1 MDKAAQAWWQKP
13 LRVIQPNLQIK
24 DTALID
30 PDRLASQMKEM
41 GANTIVFNV
50 AGIYAWYPTKV
61 PFHTVNEY
69 LPQSFDLLKAVIE
82 ACHKQGLRFIGRFDF
97 SRAEDS
103 IYLQKPQWFA
113 KQTNGE
119 PDIVGLYRPGPWSML
134 MNTCI
139 NGPYRN
145 EAVALPVLD
154 EVISHYDLDG
164 IFFNAPGYS
173 DCWCEAC
180 RRKYFGKYGQ
190 EMPLDK
196 KSFAEDWASSC
207 MRDNMDKF
215 YSLIKK
221 KNKDI
226 PMILYYNLYHD
237 NLFDRAETT
246 DMLCTEPQDILS
258 LGHHHIP
265 EFWKPALSMKLG
277 RSLPD
282 RPVPFGIVHSSP
294 GMDWRHT
301 GLPPAEYRFWLSQIP
316 AHGGSIWHS
325 LTGIPDTIGDKRILD
340 IVADFNRD
348 VKQIESDMDGASP
361 LSQVALMWT
370 ADASAEGMADGL
382 INKQVPFDVLL
393 TEQAVPERLSR
404 YKALIIPEGMKYTD
418 EFIDTIAAYTG
429 QGGTVIV
436 EGNVPRNE
444 KLLALLGIGD
454 DIYVSQSLTASYIRF
469 EGSGNPLQKG
479 LEHTE
484 LIAHRGKVA
493 YCTPVGANTQVLATL
508 VPPFSPMDAVGRPP
522 ERASLPVS
530 RTELPLAMTNRTGK
544 GSALYLP
551 FSLSHL
557 INEYKLVEH
566 YQFLSNAIDYALGD
580 DKLIEVTHMPGLQ
593 ITLFEKEGSLLIHL
607 VNGAGRRPLTANIPL
622 SQIEVKLRLP
632 EGKRVKSIQQLIN
645 GQSLSYDKDGSGALV
660 CTVSNLL
667 VWECLRVETE

>member
-1 MDKAAQAWWQKP
+1 MDTTARDWWQKP
-13 LRVIQPNLQIK
+13 LRIIQPNLQIK

-30 PDRLASQMKEM
+30 PQKLASQMKEM
-41 GANTIVFNV
+41 GANAIVFNV
-50 AGIYAWYPTKV
+50 AGIYAWYPTRV

-82 ACHKQGLRFIGRFDF
+82 ACHKEGLRFIGRFDF

-113 KQTNGE
+113 KKTDGE
-119 PDIVGLYRPGPWSML
+119 PEIVGLYRPGPWSML

-139 NGPYRN
+139 NGAYRN

-154 EVISHYDLDG
+154 EVISNYDLDG

-180 RRKYFGKYGQ
+180 RQKYAAKYGQ
-190 EMPLDK
+190 PLPANK
-196 KSFAEDWASSC
+196 KEFAEDWASTC

-215 YSLIKK
+215 YSLIKN

-265 EFWKPALSMKLG
+265 EFWKPALSIKLG

-282 RPVPFGIVHSSP
+282 RPTPFGIVHSSP

-325 LTGIPDTIGDKRILD
+325 LTGIPDTIGDKRILE
-340 IVADFNRD
+340 IVAAFNAD
-348 VKQIESDMDGASP
+348 VKQVESDMDGAAP

-370 ADASAEGMADGL
+370 ADPSAEGMADGL

-393 TEQAVPERLSR
+393 TEQAVPERLAQ
-404 YKALIIPEGMKYTD
+404 YKALIIPEGMKYTESFVD
-418 EFIDTIAAYTG
+418 IISAYVE
-429 QGGTVIV
+429 QGGCVIV
-436 EGNVPRNE
+436 EGAVPKNE
-444 KLLALLGIGD
+444 KLLALLGIGN
-454 DIYVSQSLTASYIRF
+454 DIYVSQSLTASYLRF
-469 EGSGNPLQKG
+469 EGQGNPLQKG
-479 LEHTE
+479 LEQTE

-493 YCTPVGANTQVLATL
+493 YVTPAGERTQVLATL
-508 VPPFSPMDAVGRPP
+508 VPPFSPLDAVGRPP

-530 RTELPLAMTNRTGK
+530 HTELPLALTNKIGRGI
-544 GSALYLP
+544 ALYMP

-566 YQFLSNAIDYALGD
+566 YQLLANAVDYALGD
-580 DKLIEVTHMPGLQ
+580 EPLIEVTHMPGLQ
-593 ITLFEKEGSLLIHL
+593 ITLFEKEGHVLIHL

-622 SQIEVKLRLP
+622 TQIEVKLRLP
-632 EGKRVKSIQQLIN
+632 GGGRVKAVQQLIS
-645 GQSLSYDKDGSGALV
+645 GEALSYRTDEAGAV
-660 CTVSNLL
+660 SFTVPSLL